1 MSTQGQDMAIRAQNA
16 PTKTATPVRPTDS
29 ANSKAKTALSTPAP
43 AQMSE
48 TLCNAASIITI
59 GYVLC
64 PSGDIPRY
72 KVRSYRAQNGHRRG
86 A

>member
-1 MSTQGQDMAIRAQNA
+1 MSTQGQDMATGAQNA
-16 PTKTATPVRPTDS
+16 LTKTETPVRPAHS
-29 ANSKAKTALSTPAP
+29 ANSKAKTALSATAA

-64 PSGDIPRY
+64 PSGDIPR
-72 KVRSYRAQNGHRRG
+72 SYRAQTGHRRG